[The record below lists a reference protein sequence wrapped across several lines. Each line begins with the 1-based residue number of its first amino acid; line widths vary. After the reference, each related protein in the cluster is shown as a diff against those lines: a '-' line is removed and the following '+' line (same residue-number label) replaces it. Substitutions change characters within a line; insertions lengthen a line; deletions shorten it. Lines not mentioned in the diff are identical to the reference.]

1 MRTTRKRF
9 VLMALLGLLLA
20 DIMLLA
26 LFMGSTPIPLDA
38 IFKILLSKLP
48 GAGSLADGITPSWEV
63 IIVDIRL
70 PVVLMAV
77 LVGAGLA
84 CSGATM
90 QGLFRNPLVDPFII
104 GISAGGAFGAI
115 LGNVVTTEMRM
126 DVDFA
131 RFVIV
136 FLSFGGSIITVFLA
150 YVIAKTGNRISI
162 TNMLLAG
169 IALSAFLTAATQL
182 ITYFFI
188 ENPKVVIFS
197 LMGSCGNSRW
207 EELAFV
213 APVVLIASG
222 VLVFFGRDLN
232 AFSAGEDSAKHLGVD
247 VERSKT
253 IILVLGSLVT
263 AISVP
268 FCGIIAFVGLII
280 PHMVRLLVGPD
291 HRLLIPGSLIAG
303 AIFLVLCDMFSRNVM
318 NWLFDS
324 PVQIPVGMATALI
337 GGLFFIYLLV
347 IRRWRSI

>member
-1 MRTTRKRF
+1 MRAGYRIAI
-9 VLMALLGLLLA
+9 MAVLGLLLL
-20 DIMLLA
+20 DILLLA
-26 LFMGSTPIPLDA
+26 LLLGPTDIPLSA
-38 IFKILLSKLP
+38 VVRVLLGHVP
-48 GAGSLADGITPSWEV
+48 GLGSLDDGVKPAWA
-63 IIVDIRL
+63 IIVWEIRL
-70 PVVLMAV
+70 PVVLMAL

-115 LGNVVTTEMRM
+115 LGNIVTTELGM
-126 DVDFA
+126 DLLLG
-131 RFVIV
+131 RIIV
-136 FLSFGGSIITVFLA
+136 VLLSFGGSIITVFLA
-150 YVIAKTGNRISI
+150 YLISKTGNRISI
-162 TNMLLAG
+162 SNMLLAG

-182 ITYFFI
+182 LTYFFI
-188 ENPKVVIFS
+188 DNPKTVIFS
-197 LMGSCGNSRW
+197 LMGSCANSQW

-213 APVVLIASG
+213 APVILMGSV

-232 AFSAGEDSAKHLGVD
+232 AFSAGEDSAKHLGVE

-253 IILVLGSLVT
+253 VLLVLGSLVT

-280 PHMVRLLVGPD
+280 PHIVRLLVGPD
-291 HRLLIPGSLIAG
+291 HRVLIPGSLIVG
-303 AIFLVLCDMFSRNVM
+303 AVFLLICDMVSRNAM

-324 PVQIPVGMATALI
+324 PVQIPVGMSTALI

-347 IRRWRSI
+347 VRRWKGR

>member
-1 MRTTRKRF
+1 MKKAYRIGII
-9 VLMALLGLLLA
+9 VSLGLVLA
-20 DIMLLA
+20 VIALIGVSLGTTDIPMATVL
-26 LFMGSTPIPLDA
+26 
-38 IFKILLSKLP
+38 KILLSRIPFL
-48 GAGSLADGITPSWEV
+48 GFLADDIPATWIT
-63 IIVDIRL
+63 IIIDIRL
-70 PVVLMAV
+70 PVVLMAM

-84 CSGATM
+84 SSGATM

-115 LGNVVTTEMRM
+115 LGNVITTQMGM
-126 DVDFA
+126 NLLLA
-131 RFVIV
+131 RVVVIS
-136 FLSFGGSIITVFLA
+136 LSFFCSVVTVFLA
-150 YVIAKTGNRISI
+150 YIISKTGNRISI

-182 ITYFFI
+182 TTYFFI
-188 ENPKVVIFS
+188 DNPKSVIFS
-197 LMGSCGNSRW
+197 LMGTCANSQW

-213 APVVLIASG
+213 APVVLIGSA

-253 IILVLGSLVT
+253 ILLCLGALVT

-280 PHMVRLLVGPD
+280 PHIVRLFVGPD
-291 HRLLIPGSLIAG
+291 HRILIPGSLIAG
-303 AIFLVLCDMFSRNVM
+303 AVFLVICDTVSRNVM
-318 NWLFDS
+318 NWFFNS

-347 IRRWRSI
+347 ARRGKGR